1 MLTSEQHRCSNEKR
15 NFSAEFK
22 RESAQLVVDQ
32 KYTVADAAKA
42 MDVGLS
48 TMTRWVKQ
56 LRDERQGKTPKASP
70 ITPEQIEIRK
80 LRKKLQRIEMENEIL
95 KKGGV
100 LRKAVRLRYAFI
112 RDNTCCWPVR
122 LLCRVLDVHPSG
134 FYAWLQQPHSQRHQA
149 DLRLTGQIKQF
160 WLESGCV
167 YGYRKIHLD
176 LRDSGQQCGVN
187 RVWRLMKRVG
197 IKAQVGY
204 RSPRARK
211 GEASIMS
218 PNRLQRQFNPD
229 APDERWVTDITYIR
243 THEGWLY
250 LAVVVDLFSRKI
262 IGWSMQSR
270 MTKDIV
276 LNALLMAVWRRNP
289 EKQVLVHS
297 DQGSQYTSHEWQ
309 SFLKSHGLEGSMSRR
324 GNCHD
329 NAVAESFFQLLKRE
343 RIKKKIYGMR
353 EEARSDIFDYIEMF
367 YNSKRRHGSSEQM
380 SPTEYENQYYQRLGS
395 V

>member
-1 MLTSEQHRCSNEKR
+1 RYPE
-15 NFSAEFK
+15 EFK
-22 RESAQLVVDQ
+22 IEAVKQVVDRGHSVSSVAIRLDITTHSLYAWIKKYGPDSSTHKEQSDAQAEIRRLQ
-32 KYTVADAAKA
+32 KELKRVT
-42 MDVGLS
+42 
-48 TMTRWVKQ
+48 
-56 LRDERQGKTPKASP
+56 DERD
-70 ITPEQIEIRK
+70 IF
-80 LRKKLQRIEMENEIL
+80 KKSR
-95 KKGGV
+95 GV

-112 RDNTCCWPVR
+112 RDNARCWPVR

-134 FYAWLQQPHSQRHQA
+134 FYAWLQQPHSQRHQT

-187 RVWRLMKRVG
+187 RVWRLMQRVG

-211 GEASIMS
+211 GEASIVS

-289 EKQVLVHS
+289 QKQVLVHS

-343 RIKKKIYGMR
+343 RIKKKIYGTR

-367 YNSKRRHGSSEQM
+367 YNSKRRHGSSDQM

>member
-1 MLTSEQHRCSNEKR
+1 MSGKR
-15 NFSAEFK
+15 YPEEFK
-22 RESAQLVVDQ
+22 TEAVKQVVDRGYSVASVATRLDITTHSLYAWIKKYGPDSSTNKEQSDAQAEIRRLQ
-32 KYTVADAAKA
+32 KELKRVT
-42 MDVGLS
+42 
-48 TMTRWVKQ
+48 
-56 LRDERQGKTPKASP
+56 DERD
-70 ITPEQIEIRK
+70 
-80 LRKKLQRIEMENEIL
+80 IL
-95 KKGGV
+95 KKAGGV

-112 RDNTCCWPVR
+112 RDNSCCWPVR

-211 GEASIMS
+211 GEASIVS

-343 RIKKKIYGMR
+343 RIKKKIYGTR

-367 YNSKRRHGSSEQM
+367 YNSKRRHGSSDQM